1 MPQWAQAASSHHV
14 PFFTYVAQAKLWPGS
29 IMNNTVLFPEELA
42 LPGGTEQPNPW
53 RGSQVPCEISVVIA
67 AEEDLRALGSPALL
81 MQKVSL
87 KGTVQDLGVQGKVMP
102 G

>member
-1 MPQWAQAASSHHV
+1 M
-14 PFFTYVAQAKLWPGS
+14 AQAKLRPGS

-42 LPGGTEQPNPW
+42 LPGGTEQLNPW
-53 RGSQVPCEISVVIA
+53 KGSQVHCEISVVIA

-87 KGTVQDLGVQGKVMP
+87 KGTVQDLGVQGKMMP